1 VPTGPVLDRSP
12 LLCALTIEDEVAS
25 LDRLDV
31 HALRIRWRKLF
42 RSVAPPHLQR
52 SLLLRIIAYRIQAN
66 AFGDLDGETVRFLD
80 EIGRAHR
87 ERRSQGAKAP
97 LRIPPV
103 NEKRS
108 LKPGTLLVRE
118 HAGKLHEVKVESRG
132 FAWNGTTYT
141 SLSEVA
147 RAITGTR
154 WNGPRFFGLRRKT
167 QRAASSGDQL

>member
-1 VPTGPVLDRSP
+1 MAPGLDSSP
-12 LLCALTIEDEVAS
+12 MLCALTIEDEVAS
-25 LDRLDV
+25 LDRLAV
-31 HALRIRWRKLF
+31 PALRIRWRKLF
-42 RSVAPPHLQR
+42 RSPAPPHLPR

-66 AFGDLDGETVRFLD
+66 AFGDLDRETVRLLD

-87 ERRSQGAKAP
+87 ERRSQGDKAP
-97 LRIPPV
+97 LLVPPV
-103 NEKRS
+103 DEKRS

-118 HAGKLHEVKVESRG
+118 HAGKLHEVKVETRG

-154 WNGPRFFGLRRKT
+154 WNGPRFFGLRSKRPG
-167 QRAASSGDQL
+167 AAKPVVPP

>member
-1 VPTGPVLDRSP
+1 M
-12 LLCALTIEDEVAS
+12 LCAITIDADIAS

-42 RSVAPPHLQR
+42 RSTAPPHLPGY
-52 SLLLRIIAYRIQAN
+52 LLRMIAYRIQAN
-66 AFGDLDGETVRFLD
+66 AFGDLDRETVRFLD

-87 ERRSQGAKAP
+87 EQRSQGVKAP
-97 LRIPPV
+97 LLVPPV
-103 NEKRS
+103 DEERS
-108 LKPGTLLVRE
+108 LKPGTVLVRE
-118 HAGKLHEVKVESRG
+118 HAGKLHEVKVEARG
-132 FAWNGTTYT
+132 FAWKGTSYR

-167 QRAASSGDQL
+167 HRAARARDQS